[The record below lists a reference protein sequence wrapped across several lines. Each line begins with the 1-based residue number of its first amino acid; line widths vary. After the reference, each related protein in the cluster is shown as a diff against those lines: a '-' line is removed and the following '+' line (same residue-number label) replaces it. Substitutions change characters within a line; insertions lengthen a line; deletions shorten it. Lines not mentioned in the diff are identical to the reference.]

1 MPAGGENP
9 RFELEGPE
17 LTANLGSLAALAACA
32 FSTFVSI
39 ANAGVLGPVAGP
51 VVVPDKHPTRLLV
64 RFEPSTERSA
74 SARAEVF
81 ARTGVKRSVQDID
94 LVPGLRIVEA
104 EEGRVDQ
111 VVAALR
117 HEPGVLYANPDYPI
131 YACAQVVP
139 FGLTMIKAP
148 QVWSRWGTGGGG
160 AGVIIGH
167 LDTGVDLTHPDL
179 PTPLMTETFVPGL
192 TVDDYDFHGTH
203 TASILVGVDNDIG
216 VIGIAPSADILVA
229 KVLNN
234 WEFGFHSYAIAGIN
248 WSVANG
254 ARVLNMSLGNNTFDQ
269 AYKDTCDAALASG
282 VLLVASAGNTG
293 NANPFYP
300 AWFPSVMAVSAV
312 EQNDDFMSWTSFG
325 PNISIA
331 APGADVYAAMPIV
344 GWKVTWNGVDRLANQ
359 IRGGTVDPYTGT
371 TWYCNTGEFPSD
383 FPPGVVNNIAH
394 MRRSTTLTL
403 GQQVQKAVTAGAK
416 AVIISNNVPGNF
428 VLNFTPHLRL
438 PVASLSQADGDALQ
452 AESGVVATIGQYTA
466 GHTYGNVWGT
476 SVSCP
481 HVAGAAALLIGNFQP
496 ASGLPALPP
505 LTTRWVLERTARQV
519 GAAPRNDQYGYGIV
533 DAENASKYLH
543 GRIRCPGDLNADDL
557 VDDTDFVDF
566 AGFYNDLLTPGGAYT
581 GGDFNG
587 DGFTDD
593 TDFVVFA
600 GMYDQLL
607 CS

>member
-1 MPAGGENP
+1 LNW
-9 RFELEGPE
+9 
-17 LTANLGSLAALAACA
+17 NLGSLAALAACA
-32 FSTFVSI
+32 FSALVSI
-39 ANAGVLGPVAGP
+39 ADAGVLGPLPGP

-74 SARAEVF
+74 TARAEVF

-104 EEGRVDQ
+104 DEGRVDQ

-117 HEPGVLYANPDYPI
+117 REPGVLYANPDFPI

-139 FGLTMIKAP
+139 FGITAIKAP
-148 QVWSRWGTGGGG
+148 QVWSRWGDGGD
-160 AGVIIGH
+160 VIIGH

-216 VIGIAPSADILVA
+216 VIGIVPSAEILVA

-312 EQNDDFMSWTSFG
+312 EQNDEFMTWTSFG

-331 APGADVYAAMPIV
+331 APGAEVFAAMPIV
-344 GWKVTWNGVDRLANQ
+344 GWKVTWNGIERLANQ
-359 IRGGTVDPYTGT
+359 IRGGTVDPYTGNA
-371 TWYCNTGEFPSD
+371 WYCNTGASPAD

-403 GQQVQKAVTAGAK
+403 GQQVQNAVTAGAK

-452 AESGVVATIGQYTA
+452 ADDGVVATIGQYTA

>member
-1 MPAGGENP
+1 MGFWNWRGLVLNSN
-9 RFELEGPE
+9 RL
-17 LTANLGSLAALAACA
+17 SLAASAACA
-32 FSTFVSI
+32 LTSSVSL
-39 ANAGVLGPVAGP
+39 AGTGGLGPVTGAFGI
-51 VVVPDKHPTRLLV
+51 PDKHPTRVLV
-64 RFEPSTERSA
+64 RLAPSTDRSV

-81 ARTGVKRSVQDID
+81 ARTGVKRSVQTID
-94 LVPGLRIVEA
+94 LVPGLQIVEA

-117 HEPGVLYANPDYPI
+117 REPGVLYANPDYPI
-131 YACAQVVP
+131 QACAQIVP
-139 FGLTMIKAP
+139 FGITAIKAP
-148 QVWSRWGTGGGG
+148 QVWSRWGNGGD
-160 AGVIIGH
+160 VIIGH
-167 LDTGVDLTHPDL
+167 LDTGIDLTHPDL
-179 PTPLMTETFVPGL
+179 PTPLMSETFVPGL

-203 TASILVGVDNDIG
+203 TASVLVGLDNDIG
-216 VIGIAPSADILVA
+216 VIGITPSARLLVA

-234 WEFGFHSYAIAGIN
+234 WEFGFNSYAIAGIN

-254 ARVLNMSLGNNTFDQ
+254 ARVLNMALGNTTFDQ

-331 APGADVYAAMPIV
+331 APGAQVYAAMPIV
-344 GWKVTWNGVDRLANQ
+344 GWKVTWNGVERLANQ

-383 FPPGVVNNIAH
+383 FPSGVVNNIAH

-416 AVIISNNVPGNF
+416 AVIISNNEPGNF

-438 PVASLSQADGDALQ
+438 PVCSISQADGDALQ
-452 AESGVVATIGQYTA
+452 ADDGVVSTIGQYTA
-466 GHTYGNVWGT
+466 GHTYGEVWGT

-496 ASGLPALPP
+496 ASGLPVLPP

-519 GAAPRNDQYGYGIV
+519 GAAPRNDFYGYGIV

-587 DGFTDD
+587 DGLTDD
-593 TDFVVFA
+593 SDFVVFA

-607 CS
+607 CT

>member
-1 MPAGGENP
+1 M
-9 RFELEGPE
+9 
-17 LTANLGSLAALAACA
+17 NLGSRAAPAASALVLAAALAPAQA
-32 FSTFVSI
+32 GHLGTMSI
-39 ANAGVLGPVAGP
+39 
-51 VVVPDKHPTRLLV
+51 PDKHPTRVIV
-64 RFEPSTERSA
+64 RFDPLTDRSEA
-74 SARAEVF
+74 ATSALF
-81 ARTGVKRSVQDID
+81 ARTGVKRSVQNID
-94 LVPGLRIVEA
+94 LVPGLKIVETD
-104 EEGRVDQ
+104 EGRVDQ

-117 HEPGVLYANPDYPI
+117 KEPGVLYANPDYPLQ
-131 YACAQVVP
+131 ACAQVVP
-139 FGLTMIKAP
+139 FGITAIKAP
-148 QVWSRWGTGGGG
+148 PVWSRWGTGGGG
-160 AGVIIGH
+160 GGGNVIIGH
-167 LDTGVDLTHPDL
+167 LDTGIDLTHPDL

-216 VIGIAPSADILVA
+216 VIGVAPSAQILVA

-234 WEFGFHSYAIAGIN
+234 WEFGYHSYAMAGIN

-254 ARVLNMSLGNNTFDQ
+254 ARVLNMALGNTTFDQ
-269 AYKDTCDAALASG
+269 AYKDTCDAALAAG

-331 APGADVYAAMPIV
+331 APGAGVYAAMPIV
-344 GWKVTWNGVDRLANQ
+344 GWKVTWNGIDRLANQ

-371 TWYCNTGEFPSD
+371 TWYCNTGAIPAD

-394 MRRSTTLTL
+394 IRRSTTLTL
-403 GQQVQKAVTAGAK
+403 GQQVQNAVTAGAK

-452 AESGVVATIGQYTA
+452 ADDGVVSTIGQYTA
-466 GHTYGNVWGT
+466 GHTYGEVWGT

-481 HVAGAAALLIGNFQP
+481 HVAGAAALLIGNFVP
-496 ASGLPALPP
+496 ATGLPPLPP

-543 GRIRCPGDLNADDL
+543 GRIKCPGDLNADDT
-557 VDDTDFVDF
+557 VDDADFVDF
-566 AGFYNDLLTPGGAYT
+566 AGYYNDLITPGGAYT

-587 DGFTDD
+587 DGLTDD
-593 TDFVVFA
+593 SDFVVFA

>member
-1 MPAGGENP
+1 MNSN
-9 RFELEGPE
+9 RL
-17 LTANLGSLAALAACA
+17 SLAAAAACA
-32 FSTFVSI
+32 LSASVSL
-39 ANAGVLGPVAGP
+39 AGVLGPVTGP
-51 VVVPDKHPTRLLV
+51 LADPFVIPDKHPTRVLV
-64 RFEPSTERSA
+64 RFATSTDRSE
-74 SARAEVF
+74 SARAEIF
-81 ARTGVKRSVQDID
+81 ARTGVKRSIQEID

-104 EEGRVDQ
+104 GEGRVDQ

-117 HEPGVLYANPDYPI
+117 REPGVLYANPDYPI
-131 YACAQVVP
+131 QACAQAVP
-139 FGLTMIKAP
+139 FGITAIKAP
-148 QVWSRWGTGGGG
+148 QVWSRWGNGGD
-160 AGVIIGH
+160 VIIGH
-167 LDTGVDLTHPDL
+167 LDTGIDLTHPDL
-179 PTPLMTETFVPGL
+179 PTPLMTESFVPGL

-203 TASILVGVDNDIG
+203 TASVLVGLDNDIG
-216 VIGIAPSADILVA
+216 VIGITPSARILVA

-234 WEFGFHSYAIAGIN
+234 WEFGFNSYAIAGIN

-254 ARVLNMSLGNNTFDQ
+254 ARVLNMALGNTTFDQ

-331 APGADVYAAMPIV
+331 APGAQVYAAMPIV
-344 GWKVTWNGVDRLANQ
+344 GWKVTWNGVERLANQ

-383 FPPGVVNNIAH
+383 FPSGVVNNIAH
-394 MRRSTTLTL
+394 LRRSTTLTL

-416 AVIISNNVPGNF
+416 AVIISNNEPGNF

-438 PVASLSQADGDALQ
+438 PVCSISQADGDALQ
-452 AESGVVATIGQYTA
+452 ADDGVVSTIGQYTA
-466 GHTYGNVWGT
+466 GHTYGEVWGT

-519 GAAPRNDQYGYGIV
+519 GPAPRNDFYGYGIV

-587 DGFTDD
+587 DGLTDD
-593 TDFVVFA
+593 SDFVVFA

-607 CS
+607 CT

>member
-1 MPAGGENP
+1 MNSN
-9 RFELEGPE
+9 RL
-17 LTANLGSLAALAACA
+17 SLAAAAACA
-32 FSTFVSI
+32 LSASVSL
-39 ANAGVLGPVAGP
+39 AGVLGPVTGP
-51 VVVPDKHPTRLLV
+51 LADPFVIPDKHPTRVLV
-64 RFEPSTERSA
+64 RFATSTDRSE
-74 SARAEVF
+74 SARAEIF
-81 ARTGVKRSVQDID
+81 ARTGVKRSIQEID

-104 EEGRVDQ
+104 GEGRVDQ

-117 HEPGVLYANPDYPI
+117 REPGVLYANPDYPI
-131 YACAQVVP
+131 QACAQVVP
-139 FGLTMIKAP
+139 FGITAIKAP
-148 QVWSRWGTGGGG
+148 QVWSRWGNGGD
-160 AGVIIGH
+160 VIIGH
-167 LDTGVDLTHPDL
+167 LDTGIDLTHPDL
-179 PTPLMTETFVPGL
+179 PTPLMTESFVPGL

-203 TASILVGVDNDIG
+203 TASVLVGLDNDIG
-216 VIGIAPSADILVA
+216 VIGITPSARILVA

-234 WEFGFHSYAIAGIN
+234 WEFGFNSYAIAGIN

-254 ARVLNMSLGNNTFDQ
+254 ARVLNMALGNTTFDQ

-331 APGADVYAAMPIV
+331 APGAQVYAAMPIV
-344 GWKVTWNGVDRLANQ
+344 GWKVTWNGVERLANQ

-383 FPPGVVNNIAH
+383 FPSGVVNNIAH
-394 MRRSTTLTL
+394 LRRSTTLTL

-416 AVIISNNVPGNF
+416 AVIISNNEPGNF

-438 PVASLSQADGDALQ
+438 PVCSISQADGDALQ
-452 AESGVVATIGQYTA
+452 ADDGVVSTIGQYTA
-466 GHTYGNVWGT
+466 GHTYGEVWGT

-519 GAAPRNDQYGYGIV
+519 GPAPRNDFYGYGIV

-587 DGFTDD
+587 DGLTDD
-593 TDFVVFA
+593 SDFVVFA

-607 CS
+607 CT

>member
-1 MPAGGENP
+1 M
-9 RFELEGPE
+9 RD
-17 LTANLGSLAALAACA
+17 
-32 FSTFVSI
+32 
-39 ANAGVLGPVAGP
+39 
-51 VVVPDKHPTRLLV
+51 VVH
-64 RFEPSTERSA
+64 
-74 SARAEVF
+74 
-81 ARTGVKRSVQDID
+81 
-94 LVPGLRIVEA
+94 
-104 EEGRVDQ
+104 
-111 VVAALR
+111 
-117 HEPGVLYANPDYPI
+117 
-131 YACAQVVP
+131 
-139 FGLTMIKAP
+139 
-148 QVWSRWGTGGGG
+148 
-160 AGVIIGH
+160 
-167 LDTGVDLTHPDL
+167 
-179 PTPLMTETFVPGL
+179 
-192 TVDDYDFHGTH
+192 
-203 TASILVGVDNDIG
+203 
-216 VIGIAPSADILVA
+216 
-229 KVLNN
+229 
-234 WEFGFHSYAIAGIN
+234 
-248 WSVANG
+248 
-254 ARVLNMSLGNNTFDQ
+254 
-269 AYKDTCDAALASG
+269 
-282 VLLVASAGNTG
+282 
-293 NANPFYP
+293 
-300 AWFPSVMAVSAV
+300 
-312 EQNDDFMSWTSFG
+312 
-325 PNISIA
+325 
-331 APGADVYAAMPIV
+331 
-344 GWKVTWNGVDRLANQ
+344 
-359 IRGGTVDPYTGT
+359 
-371 TWYCNTGEFPSD
+371 NTGEFPSD